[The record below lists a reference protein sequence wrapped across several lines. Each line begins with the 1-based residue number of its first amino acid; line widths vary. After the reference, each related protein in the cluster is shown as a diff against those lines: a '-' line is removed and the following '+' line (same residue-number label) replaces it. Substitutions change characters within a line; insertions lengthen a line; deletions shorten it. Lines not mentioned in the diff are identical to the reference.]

1 MASSCP
7 LAMLSPFGPLVL
19 LFTPAMA
26 ATFYW
31 PLLFV
36 GCLPQKASCKPPG
49 IQMRKMVLE
58 PKAHVPQQEAGLSVA
73 QQPCMAGPLG
83 ALAIRHTSRT
93 TQN

>member
-49 IQMRKMVLE
+49 IQIRKMVLE

-73 QQPCMAGPLG
+73 
-83 ALAIRHTSRT
+83 
-93 TQN
+93 